1 MKKILITGAESYIG
15 VSFEKYLESFGDA
28 YQVDTVDMRDGSW
41 REYDFSSYDTVF
53 HVAGI
58 AHSDG
63 GKISREREALYYA
76 VNTDLTIETAK
87 KAKADGVCQ
96 FIFMSSSI
104 VYGKSS
110 SVGKSKHITPDTEP
124 SPANCYGDSKLKA
137 EKGLWELSTD
147 SFKVVVLRPPMIYGR
162 GCRGNF
168 GTMAKIADKA
178 PIFPKVKNERS
189 VLYVDNLSEFI
200 RLMIDNGESGTFFPQ
215 NREYMNTSEAVRLL
229 GAAKGRRIR
238 LWRGFTLML
247 RMAGAVVGFVNK
259 AFGSFTYDMGMS
271 EYKEDYRKVRF
282 EESIAIA
289 YGKQDKV

>member
-1 MKKILITGAESYIG
+1 
-15 VSFEKYLESFGDA
+15 
-28 YQVDTVDMRDGSW
+28 
-41 REYDFSSYDTVF
+41 
-53 HVAGI
+53 
-58 AHSDG
+58 
-63 GKISREREALYYA
+63 
-76 VNTDLTIETAK
+76 
-87 KAKADGVCQ
+87 
-96 FIFMSSSI
+96 MSSAI
-104 VYGKSS
+104 IYGKSGAI
-110 SVGKSKHITPDTEP
+110 GKQKMITRDTT
-124 SPANCYGDSKLKA
+124 PAPENCYGDSKLKA
-137 EKGLWELSTD
+137 EEGILALSDD

-200 RLMIDNGESGTFFPQ
+200 RLMIDNGKSGTFFPQ

-271 EYKEDYRKVRF
+271 EYKEDYRKVSF